1 MTELIINSQIQ
12 SINASKKF
20 GDNNINFNFQKD
32 GDLFVNNI
40 INFSVNKVT
49 DTEDSTDIATPIV
62 PMMGISGNFNIETNK
77 ILIMTAFEV
86 TDDNQKLFKEIV
98 KTCKEIV
105 KLNK

>member
-20 GDNNINFNFQKD
+20 GENNINFNFQKD

-40 INFSVNKVT
+40 INFNVDKVS
-49 DTEDSTDIATPIV
+49 DNENSTDIASPVV
-62 PMMGISGNFNIETNK
+62 PMMEISGNFNIETNK
-77 ILIMTAFEV
+77 IFIMTGFEV

-98 KTCKEIV
+98 KTCQEIV
-105 KLNK
+105 KSK

>member
-40 INFSVNKVT
+40 INY
-49 DTEDSTDIATPIV
+49 
-62 PMMGISGNFNIETNK
+62 
-77 ILIMTAFEV
+77 
-86 TDDNQKLFKEIV
+86 
-98 KTCKEIV
+98 
-105 KLNK
+105 

>member
-32 GDLFVNNI
+32 GDLFINNI
-40 INFSVNKVT
+40 INFNVDKVS
-49 DTEDSTDIATPIV
+49 DNENSTDIATTVV
-62 PMMGISGNFNIETNK
+62 PMIGISGNFNIETNK

-105 KLNK
+105 KSK

>member
-1 MTELIINSQIQ
+1 MAELIINSQIQ

-40 INFSVNKVT
+40 INFNVDKVS
-49 DTEDSTDIATPIV
+49 DNENSTDIASPVV
-62 PMMGISGNFNIETNK
+62 PMIGISGNFNIETNK

-105 KLNK
+105 KPK

>member
-40 INFSVNKVT
+40 INFNVDKVS
-49 DTEDSTDIATPIV
+49 DNENSTDIASPVV
-62 PMMGISGNFNIETNK
+62 PMMEISGNFNIETNK
-77 ILIMTAFEV
+77 IFIMTSFEV
-86 TDDNQKLFKEIV
+86 NDDNQKLFKEIV
-98 KTCKEIV
+98 KTCQEIV
-105 KLNK
+105 KSK